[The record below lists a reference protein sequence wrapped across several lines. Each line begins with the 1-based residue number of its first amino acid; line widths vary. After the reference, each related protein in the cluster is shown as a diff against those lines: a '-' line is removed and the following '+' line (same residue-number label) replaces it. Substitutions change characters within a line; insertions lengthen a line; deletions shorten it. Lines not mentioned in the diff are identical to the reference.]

1 MLFTMFFCF
10 IILYFFDGN
19 EFFGL
24 VEDNTVTVRFFESV
38 LVDGEVISEIEIFP
52 SLNNPSGFDRL
63 LLDNVKS
70 HETINAGQL
79 LPSSNPP
86 KASIVNG
93 HSYQSRSLIAGES
106 RPLHYVLGMLVS
118 DFYVYSPTNEG
129 IDEEPKAF
137 SVVIT
142 EPTGKINT
150 RAIYIKN

>member
-1 MLFTMFFCF
+1 MFFTIFFCF
-10 IILYFFDGN
+10 IVLYFFNGN
-19 EFFGL
+19 GLFDL
-24 VEDNTVTVRFFESV
+24 VENNTVTVRFFESV
-38 LVDGEVISEIEIFP
+38 LVDGEVITEIEIFP

-79 LPSSNPP
+79 LPSSNSPE
-86 KASIVNG
+86 ASIVNG
-93 HSYQSRSLIAGES
+93 NSYQSRSLIAGES

-118 DFYVYSPTNEG
+118 DFYVYSPTDESLN
-129 IDEEPKAF
+129 EEPKAF
-137 SVVIT
+137 SVAIT